1 MVRDKP
7 NLSYPQG
14 GIKGVRVEVVGALDR
29 DLPVHR
35 AALLLEVVHPPV
47 ALALTLRATRIHK
60 SLPKT
65 MIDREASRR
74 MKNSKCIKM
83 G

>member
-1 MVRDKP
+1 M
-7 NLSYPQG
+7 
-14 GIKGVRVEVVGALDR
+14 EVVGALDL

-35 AALLLEVVHPPV
+35 APLLLEVVHPPV
-47 ALALTLRATRIHK
+47 VQALALRATRIHK
-60 SLPKT
+60 DLLKT
-65 MIDREASRR
+65 MIDREDFRR